1 MAPKHSSKLLSLPI
15 QGVIL
20 IIVIVIVT
28 AAAIGVPAILLIR
41 GQLDRQAWELASQ
54 GSQMALVLLDARDSE
69 LSNLAI
75 LTAQRPTLS
84 ELLGRG
90 DAEGLAGYLETLRAG
105 AGLDLVMICG
115 SQGEMDAQVG
125 LEIPPEAC
133 RTAST
138 NKFYRS
144 EADLEAPVWQLAYQP
159 ITEDP
164 THNVVVGQAFD
175 RDFSDHLK
183 AQIGMEHL
191 LLFNGELIGGSFP
204 DNNQIWEAFRSQ
216 PSTPSASAS
225 QNASSDLSLEGVD
238 YYSVRSRL
246 ENTGLEIIV
255 LLPGT
260 AIAETQRRLT
270 LTAGGGILIVTLF
283 CSLAAILLT
292 RRISRPLE
300 RLRDSANAL
309 RMGDLASPVKTSTK
323 VREIAE
329 VTYALE
335 DARIALQHSLEELRQ
350 EKAWVDYLLE
360 SVVEGIFT
368 FDRQGRVTSFSR
380 GAERI
385 TSLKQE
391 QVLGKSVDEVFVLAD
406 RASRF
411 SQRIPAPSAK
421 PEILTILVNERA
433 LTLEVAGARLAPPE
447 AGKANQAV
455 SIRDI
460 SNEQAMRGLLG
471 DFLSNITHEFRTP
484 LTAQAVSIEL
494 LLDQLPELSQEEIRE
509 LLVSNHLGVL
519 SLQNLIDNLLEGASI
534 EAGRFQVSPRPT
546 DLAEVIHE
554 VAGMMR
560 PLMDKNRHCLQ
571 LEVPVDLPLV
581 QADPRRTSQVL
592 VNLLSNA
599 VKWGPQGS
607 DIFLSVV
614 TVADE
619 VRISVADQGPG
630 VLPEQKHRLF
640 TRFGHMQPNNN
651 RAEYSAGLGLSV
663 VKAIVESQ
671 KGRVGVEDRQG
682 GGAIFWFTIPSVAVF
697 SSQEEEDL

>member
-1 MAPKHSSKLLSLPI
+1 
-15 QGVIL
+15 
-20 IIVIVIVT
+20 
-28 AAAIGVPAILLIR
+28 
-41 GQLDRQAWELASQ
+41 
-54 GSQMALVLLDARDSE
+54 
-69 LSNLAI
+69 
-75 LTAQRPTLS
+75 
-84 ELLGRG
+84 
-90 DAEGLAGYLETLRAG
+90 
-105 AGLDLVMICG
+105 
-115 SQGEMDAQVG
+115 
-125 LEIPPEAC
+125 
-133 RTAST
+133 
-138 NKFYRS
+138 
-144 EADLEAPVWQLAYQP
+144 
-159 ITEDP
+159 
-164 THNVVVGQAFD
+164 
-175 RDFSDHLK
+175 
-183 AQIGMEHL
+183 
-191 LLFNGELIGGSFP
+191 
-204 DNNQIWEAFRSQ
+204 
-216 PSTPSASAS
+216 
-225 QNASSDLSLEGVD
+225 
-238 YYSVRSRL
+238 
-246 ENTGLEIIV
+246 
-255 LLPGT
+255 
-260 AIAETQRRLT
+260 
-270 LTAGGGILIVTLF
+270 
-283 CSLAAILLT
+283 
-292 RRISRPLE
+292 
-300 RLRDSANAL
+300 
-309 RMGDLASPVKTSTK
+309 
-323 VREIAE
+323 
-329 VTYALE
+329 
-335 DARIALQHSLEELRQ
+335 
-350 EKAWVDYLLE
+350 
-360 SVVEGIFT
+360 VEGIFT